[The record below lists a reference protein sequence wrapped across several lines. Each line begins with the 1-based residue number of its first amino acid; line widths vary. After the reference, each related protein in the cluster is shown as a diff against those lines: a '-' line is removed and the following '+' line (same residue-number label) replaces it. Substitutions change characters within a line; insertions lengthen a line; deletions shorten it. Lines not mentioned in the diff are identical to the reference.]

1 MPKRTK
7 ENRTIEVILLVDDKH
22 LGEKYEQ
29 VRVAPSFARNVLIP
43 QKKAVLATPMYIH
56 NLAAKMKA
64 AEDKRAKK
72 ASSFDDLLMKI
83 QHDGG
88 LHLVEKMNE
97 KWHLYG
103 KVGEDMLVAKI
114 KEVYGI
120 DVDTHYFKMKKKL
133 AEVGEHII
141 PFQYRDMQKTI
152 TVVIKGE
159 MDKAVA
165 KKVEEQGEKGEI
177 ASEQVSD

>member
-88 LHLVEKMNE
+88 LHLTEKMNE
-97 KWHLYG
+97 K
-103 KVGEDMLVAKI
+103 
-114 KEVYGI
+114 
-120 DVDTHYFKMKKKL
+120 
-133 AEVGEHII
+133 
-141 PFQYRDMQKTI
+141 
-152 TVVIKGE
+152 
-159 MDKAVA
+159 
-165 KKVEEQGEKGEI
+165 
-177 ASEQVSD
+177 